1 MNIFYLDKDTTKCAQ
16 YHVDK
21 HVSKL
26 ILEAGQMIGTA
37 IRRSLGEPR
46 KIKYLTTR
54 GYASK
59 NFKHV
64 YVLPGDTIELLGKE
78 EVITKYQDQ
87 VYLNS
92 YEKHPCTLW
101 VQESLDNYYWLR
113 KLVDALNKECLY
125 RGYNSH
131 LTWSKIQ
138 GWPIPDLPKKG
149 LTPHARA
156 FKEGIK
162 DECMAIQNT
171 VQAYRHYYMFGK
183 SHLMEY
189 TRRKP
194 PAWMPQ
200 DIWKFDNGKY
210 RLI

>member
-16 YHVDK
+16 AHVDQ

-26 ILEAGQMIGTA
+26 ILEAGQMIATA
-37 IRRSLGEPR
+37 IRCSLGEPKKLR
-46 KIKYLTTR
+46 YLTTK
-54 GYASK
+54 GLPSQNLK
-59 NFKHV
+59 NI
-64 YVLPGDTIELLGKE
+64 YVLPGDKIELINNEPVVVEYDSG
-78 EVITKYQDQ
+78 
-87 VYLNS
+87 VYLNG
-92 YEKHPCTLW
+92 YEKHPCTKW

-113 KLVDALNKECLY
+113 MLVDALNKECIY

-131 LTWSKIQ
+131 KTWGKIQ
-138 GWPIPDLPKKG
+138 EWPRPALFQRG

-156 FKEGIK
+156 FKEGSK

-171 VQAYRHYYMFGK
+171 IQAYRHYYMFGK
-183 SHLMEY
+183 THLMCY